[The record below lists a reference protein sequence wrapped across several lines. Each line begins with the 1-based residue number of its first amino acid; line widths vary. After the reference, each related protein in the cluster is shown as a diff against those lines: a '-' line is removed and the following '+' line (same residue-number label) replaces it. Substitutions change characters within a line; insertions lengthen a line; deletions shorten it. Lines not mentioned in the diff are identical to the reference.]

1 MPAGIVPDTANF
13 RRVAHAIIWIFQ
25 PLSRFHVHVD
35 DFVNAHFSIFGR
47 KTSSKWSSRDAA
59 LEETS
64 LKSKELAIIG
74 DGATLTV
81 DAKFALDFHHVHGA
95 AFLADAGANAEEMWG
110 FCHIVGHSP
119 VHCED
124 VICQVADDVV
134 RFVFWSGECSRQ
146 VGNVFMVPR
155 VAIRDRGTVG
165 DASDLVAVIPP
176 GHDPSRLPG
185 CFLVPTRRRPCN
197 RERKH
202 AAVLEL
208 AFEHDGWHR
217 HTLSHI
223 VRVLHERRPIGGKFR
238 EAKTQ
243 ERQTNKTETFEW

>member
-1 MPAGIVPDTANF
+1 
-13 RRVAHAIIWIFQ
+13 
-25 PLSRFHVHVD
+25 
-35 DFVNAHFSIFGR
+35 
-47 KTSSKWSSRDAA
+47 
-59 LEETS
+59 
-64 LKSKELAIIG
+64 
-74 DGATLTV
+74 
-81 DAKFALDFHHVHGA
+81 
-95 AFLADAGANAEEMWG
+95 MWG
-110 FCHIVGHSP
+110 FCHIVGAAAGPH
-119 VHCED
+119 ED

-176 GHDPSRLPG
+176 GHDPSVFRGVFSYPFVG
-185 CFLVPTRRRPCN
+185 VHVIAN
-197 RERKH
+197 END

-243 ERQTNKTETFEW
+243 ERQTEQDRNVRVVDFREGSSRIVDERILAFCVRG